1 MKITQ
6 KRQFTPKYGLKS
18 TASGTKVPKT
28 TPMKET
34 LPPCPQGLANTG
46 VPFGLDLPHGPQNTE
61 SLQNWDLSTFL
72 VFYVK
77 KDTHLDLFLQGV
89 LGSAI
94 ASCDLTLVHV
104 NKRF

>member
-1 MKITQ
+1 
-6 KRQFTPKYGLKS
+6 
-18 TASGTKVPKT
+18 VPKT

-34 LPPCPQGLANTG
+34 LPPCTQGLANTG
-46 VPFGLDLPHGPQNTE
+46 VPFGLDLPHGPQKHRKPPK
-61 SLQNWDLSTFL
+61 LYFSTFL